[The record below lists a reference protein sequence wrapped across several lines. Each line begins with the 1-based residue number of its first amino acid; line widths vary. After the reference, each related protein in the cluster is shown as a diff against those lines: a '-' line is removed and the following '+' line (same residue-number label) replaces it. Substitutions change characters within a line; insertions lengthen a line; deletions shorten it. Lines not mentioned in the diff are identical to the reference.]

1 MAWAYVR
8 DAEADIEEEEKRVE
22 TFHQKILMA
31 EEEARKATENEK
43 SRMKEK
49 KKLEEEIQTL
59 AKESAGEEELMRQ
72 LQGDSDRKR
81 DKARKAKMEFQIL
94 ERKNEAL
101 GKDKKELERELEKL
115 RSTGTEE
122 FEERRR
128 QREVAIQSSTA

>member
-49 KKLEEEIQTL
+49 KKLEEIFHPPSRPPPSLQPH
-59 AKESAGEEELMRQ
+59 Q
-72 LQGDSDRKR
+72 LHGVVQ
-81 DKARKAKMEFQIL
+81 
-94 ERKNEAL
+94 AL
-101 GKDKKELERELEKL
+101 
-115 RSTGTEE
+115 
-122 FEERRR
+122 
-128 QREVAIQSSTA
+128 